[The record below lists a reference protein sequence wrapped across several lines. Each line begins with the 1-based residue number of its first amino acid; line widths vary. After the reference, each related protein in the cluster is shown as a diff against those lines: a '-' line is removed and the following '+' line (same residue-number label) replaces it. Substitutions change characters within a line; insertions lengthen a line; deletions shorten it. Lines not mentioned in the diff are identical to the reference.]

1 MLDEIDRN
9 RRQFIQLGA
18 FLGVTILLTTSAYG
32 DELVDLSENINIQP
46 TSKILAVRIWPANIY
61 TRLTIETDY
70 RIRAKSFTLNNPLR
84 LVIDLQEVK
93 LNLVLDNIKAKI
105 LENDKM
111 IQDIKI
117 SQFTPYVVR
126 IVIYLKQQI
135 KIQIQNLLPV
145 NLGSVNYKYRYV
157 VDMYQ
162 SNKETDEIFNDDL
175 LALLRLNEQSDENIK
190 LAHGKNFRK
199 KLLIMIDPG
208 HGGEDPG
215 AIGPTGLMEKNVV
228 LNIAEYLYELINQTD
243 YLEAKMTRNQDVF
256 IPLNTRVVMARNVG
270 ADIFISIHADA
281 FFTPRAKGSSVFI
294 LSDYKSSSSFA
305 KWLAKTQNDADKIGG
320 MTFATKDSIVNKVLL
335 DMTQTWTRKKS
346 DKLGQVLLRQ
356 LGNITA
362 LHNKQVERA
371 SFAVL
376 KAPDIPSILVETA
389 FISNPDEETL
399 LKQKDFQQKIATSL
413 FNGINKFIK
422 YS

>member
-1 MLDEIDRN
+1 MLDEIDKN

-18 FLGVTILLTTSAYG
+18 FLGVTILLTTSGYG

-46 TSKILAVRIWPANIY
+46 TNKILAIRIWPANIY

-70 RIRAKSFTLNNPLR
+70 KIKAKSFTLSNPIR

-117 SQFTPYVVR
+117 SQYAPYVVR
-126 IVIYLKQQI
+126 IVMYLKQEI
-135 KIQIQNLLPV
+135 KTQIQNLLPV

-162 SNKETDEIFNDDL
+162 SNKDTDEIFNDDL
-175 LALLRLNEQSDENIK
+175 LALLRLNEQSNENIK
-190 LAHGKNFRK
+190 LAYGKNFRK

-243 YLEAKMTRNQDVF
+243 YLEARMTRNQDVF
-256 IPLNTRVVMARNVG
+256 IPLNTRVVMARSAK
-270 ADIFISIHADA
+270 ADIFMSIHADA
-281 FFTPRAKGSSVFI
+281 FFTPMAKGSSVFI

-346 DKLGQVLLRQ
+346 DKLGQILLRQ

-389 FISNPDEETL
+389 FISNPDEEIL
-399 LKQKDFQQKIATSL
+399 LKQKDFQEKIAISL